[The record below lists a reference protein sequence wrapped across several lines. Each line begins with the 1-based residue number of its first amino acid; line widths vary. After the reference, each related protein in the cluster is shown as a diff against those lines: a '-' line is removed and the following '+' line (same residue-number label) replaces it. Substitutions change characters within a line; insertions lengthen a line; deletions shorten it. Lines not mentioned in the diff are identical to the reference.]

1 MVKFIRVRFI
11 LLACLLGMTPLIS
24 SADISITIA
33 PPTLPVY
40 DQPECPADGYLWIP
54 GYWAYGDDDYYW
66 VPGTWVLAPQP
77 GFLWTPGYWGFE
89 GGNYG
94 WHSGYWG
101 PHIGFYGGVNYG
113 FGYFGS
119 GFGGG
124 RWEGG
129 RFLCNT
135 AVWRVN
141 NTVVHNTYIDR
152 TVIRN
157 VSVNRIS
164 FNGQGGIDARA
175 TAEEETAAREQHLEA
190 TQEQRTHEQTFIRD
204 NNQRFSVNKGNPTR
218 TVVTRVGARE
228 EVNRPAATP
237 GEHREANQEQRIR
250 EQGAKEKP
258 VNRGEEQ
265 GTKVGEQGNREQG
278 NREQGPKQREQV
290 TKGQEQGIK
299 GKEQGTREEAKPK
312 EPANRERPQERAKPE
327 TQNQEHRE
335 PNNKPAEEKPKGENK
350 GEKGKQEKGKEKQQP
365 Q

>member
-11 LLACLLGMTPLIS
+11 LLAGLLGMMPSLS

-33 PPTLPVY
+33 PPALPVY
-40 DQPECPADGYLWIP
+40 DQPECPGDGYLWTP

-66 VPGTWVLAPQP
+66 VPGAWILAPRP

-94 WHSGYWG
+94 WHAGYWG
-101 PHIGFYGGVNYG
+101 QHVGFYGGVNYG
-113 FGYFGS
+113 FGYSGS

-124 RWEGG
+124 RWEGN

-157 VSVNRIS
+157 VTVNRVS

-175 TAEEETAAREQHLEA
+175 TAEEEAAGREQHLEA

-218 TVVTRVGARE
+218 TTVTKVAARE
-228 EVNRPAATP
+228 EVNRPAETP
-237 GEHREANQEQRIR
+237 GER
-250 EQGAKEKP
+250 KE
-258 VNRGEEQ
+258 
-265 GTKVGEQGNREQG
+265 TNREQAVKE
-278 NREQGPKQREQV
+278 RSPKEGEQV
-290 TKGQEQGIK
+290 TKGEHENK
-299 GKEQGTREEAKPK
+299 GKEPGAKEEARTK
-312 EPANRERPQERAKPE
+312 EPANREKPE
-327 TQNQEHRE
+327 EKAKTEPQNKEHRE
-335 PNNKPAEEKPKGENK
+335 ANTKPAEEKPKPENKGENKGENRGENK
-350 GEKGKQEKGKEKQQP
+350 GEKGKPEKEKDKGQ
-365 Q
+365 